1 MQPPTEPTPAA
12 APAALR
18 GDEDDLYRRHHHDLR
33 RAVAHAV
40 NAPRELIEDACQNAW
55 TIMLRAQPARL
66 SIFGWLYV
74 VATREAFRLC
84 ERERRHIHLET
95 MLPDGSWDA
104 VIADAFSIDDIVE
117 AREALQILA
126 RLPDRQRAD
135 LTLLVAGF
143 SYVEIAAM
151 TGGRTHAN
159 VNKHIA
165 KARARVRLSRLNENC
180 DRRSTGVVPGRS

>member
-12 APAALR
+12 APATLR

-55 TIMLRAQPARL
+55 TIMLRAQPDRRT
-66 SIFGWLYV
+66 IFAWLYV

-84 ERERRHIHLET
+84 ARERRHTHLET

-104 VIADAFSIDDIVE
+104 VITDALSIDDILE

-126 RLPDRQRAD
+126 SLPDRQRAD

-143 SYVEIAAM
+143 SYHEIAQL
-151 TGGRTHAN
+151 TGGRTYTN

-165 KARARVRLSRLNENC
+165 KARARI
-180 DRRSTGVVPGRS
+180 RRI